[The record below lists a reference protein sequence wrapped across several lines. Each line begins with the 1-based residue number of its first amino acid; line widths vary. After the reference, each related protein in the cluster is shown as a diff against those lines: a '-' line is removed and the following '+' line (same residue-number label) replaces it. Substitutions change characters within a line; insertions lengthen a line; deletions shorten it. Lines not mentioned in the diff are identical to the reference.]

1 MHLTS
6 HLYFR
11 AKQKKL
17 VFLFLSSL
25 MIGLS
30 CLPAQSIETPKK
42 PMVFKAVEGSPDIG
56 KALFTGEQT
65 FANGGT
71 ACIACHTTSELS
83 YLAGGT
89 LGPDLTMAYSKFGAD
104 LGLKSLIVSSPFP
117 SMQVMYSKKPVQMDE
132 AAHLTAYFAKTVSL
146 DKKPSMDFTFSL
158 ISTGGF
164 LFLYFLIHF
173 IWRKRLTGVHRA
185 LVGR

>member
-11 AKQKKL
+11 AKQF
-17 VFLFLSSL
+17 VFLFSSL

-30 CLPAQSIETPKK
+30 WLPAQSIETPKK
-42 PMVFKAVEGSPDIG
+42 PMVFKAIEGSADIG
-56 KALFTGEQT
+56 KALFTGEKS
-65 FANGGT
+65 FANGAT
-71 ACIACHTTSELS
+71 PCIACHTTSELG

-104 LGLKSLIVSSPFP
+104 IGLKSIIVSSPFT
-117 SMQVMYSKKPVQMDE
+117 SMVVMYSKKPVEMDE

-146 DKKPSMDFTFSL
+146 EKKPSMDFTFSL
-158 ISTGGF
+158 ISAGGF
-164 LFLYFLIHF
+164 LFLYILIHF
-173 IWRKRLTGVHRA
+173 IWRKRLTGVHIP